1 MFQNIADTGFQEE
14 LNEEKDSNIKYRL
27 KQIFK
32 VQNIIIYVLT
42 LLMSTLSVKNEIM
55 PFGLAMV
62 AACIGESIPIIGVFV
77 MAIIGTAI
85 KGGAGA
91 VLNFLSI
98 AVIYFIFVL
107 VFKSKVA
114 VEDRN
119 ENVKSGGKLFA
130 ATTIVALIK
139 CIKGGFLFYDFFMG
153 IVSAAIIYVFY
164 KIFVNGLVFLKNI
177 KIKTAFTTEEL
188 IASVIIIAIASLV
201 FNKLNIFSL
210 NISNIVIIFMIM
222 VLGWKH
228 GMIVGAVTGIA
239 VGLSTSLVDGTS
251 FVQISMF
258 GISGILSGL
267 LNKFGKI
274 GVIIGFILGN
284 AILTYWVRGA
294 SPVIL
299 YFREI
304 FVASIGLLLVPKNFK
319 IDLEDLIG
327 SKTKL
332 ISNNGDNRLQSP
344 NEDVSEKLRTISDM
358 FNQIMSTP
366 TKDEMIEN
374 ENFIQDF
381 LDNLED
387 IKNNIFYEEI
397 SNEENGIAR
406 DICKVL
412 KENDII
418 VDKEVVEVLK
428 QHNNYVVM
436 QDENIKNDLQE
447 VVKIANRTLKIAQIN
462 KAKEEERKRN
472 LDSVS
477 KSLENVSKVIDNCAQ
492 EIVEKKEN
500 IFSKKEQEIELLL
513 KSKNIEVQ
521 NCKIKL
527 LDNGKHIVELKYE
540 YGNTQAREK
549 ASITSIS
556 DVISKV
562 LDSKVVAQRDR
573 LDEENKEYV
582 QVYSSEDKF
591 VLQVGSARITKDGSK
606 ISGDC
611 SLQIKLADGKYL
623 LAIADGM
630 ESGVKA
636 REASKVT
643 LRLIKQM
650 LSSGFNKEESL
661 KMLNSRMNLMQN
673 KESYS
678 TLDVTILD
686 LYAGKAEIIKNAAC
700 NTYIKNGTNISK
712 VELNNLPVGIIDNV
726 ELQSRTI
733 DVNDGDIYVMCS
745 DGVLE
750 TKDDTKTEWLEEFL
764 KNVSVTNIQKLA
776 DMILAEAID
785 NNFGIA
791 QDDMTVIVSKIVKRK

>member
-1 MFQNIADTGFQEE
+1 
-14 LNEEKDSNIKYRL
+14 
-27 KQIFK
+27 
-32 VQNIIIYVLT
+32 
-42 LLMSTLSVKNEIM
+42 
-55 PFGLAMV
+55 
-62 AACIGESIPIIGVFV
+62 
-77 MAIIGTAI
+77 
-85 KGGAGA
+85 
-91 VLNFLSI
+91 
-98 AVIYFIFVL
+98 
-107 VFKSKVA
+107 
-114 VEDRN
+114 
-119 ENVKSGGKLFA
+119 
-130 ATTIVALIK
+130 
-139 CIKGGFLFYDFFMG
+139 
-153 IVSAAIIYVFY
+153 
-164 KIFVNGLVFLKNI
+164 
-177 KIKTAFTTEEL
+177 
-188 IASVIIIAIASLV
+188 
-201 FNKLNIFSL
+201 
-210 NISNIVIIFMIM
+210 
-222 VLGWKH
+222 
-228 GMIVGAVTGIA
+228 
-239 VGLSTSLVDGTS
+239 
-251 FVQISMF
+251 MF
-258 GISGILSGL
+258 GISGILSGI
-267 LNKFGKI
+267 LNRFGKI

-304 FVASIGLLLVPKNFK
+304 FIASIGLLLVPKNFK

-332 ISNNGDNRLQSP
+332 ISNNGDNRLESP

-358 FNQIMSTP
+358 FNQIMYAPS
-366 TKDEMIEN
+366 KDEMVEN

-472 LDSVS
+472 LESMN
-477 KSLENVSKVIDNCAQ
+477 KSLEDVSKVIDNCAQ
-492 EIVEKKEN
+492 EMLEKKED
-500 IFSKKEQEIELLL
+500 IFSKKEKEIEVLL
-513 KSKNIEVQ
+513 KNKNIEIQ
-521 NCKIKL
+521 NCKIKQL
-527 LDNGKHIVELKYE
+527 ENGKQIVELKFAY
-540 YGNTQAREK
+540 NNSQVKEK
-549 ASITSIS
+549 NLMQTIS
-556 DVISKV
+556 DTLSKV
-562 LDSKVVAQRDR
+562 LDSKVIIQRDR
-573 LDEENKEYV
+573 SDEETGEYV

-591 VLQVGSARITKDGSK
+591 ILQVGSSRVTKEGSK

-636 REASKVT
+636 RESSKLT

-661 KMLNSRMNLMQN
+661 KMLNSRINLMQN

-700 NTYIKNGTNISK
+700 STYIKNKSNIRK
-712 VELNNLPVGIIDNV
+712 VELNNLPIGIIDNI
-726 ELQSRTI
+726 ELQSETI
-733 DVNDGDIYVMCS
+733 DVTDGDIYIMCS

-750 TKDDTKTEWLEEFL
+750 TKDDTKIGWIEDFI
-764 KNVSVTNIQKLA
+764 KNISVTNIQKLA
-776 DMILAEAID
+776 DLILAEAID

-791 QDDMTVIVSKIVKRK
+791 QDDMTVIVCRIIKKK